1 MPVTLGPQAFDTTV
15 RTCKSNVVT
24 ARRLAFLA
32 AVIALVFSSLDCYGA
47 SITSREARRCC
58 HSGHCSPSNPDPCC
72 KIPPA
77 GFRPAFVGQSRIDVQ
92 PTLVIM
98 AVAAPPV
105 VSPLTVT
112 PPHEIEIALGIPP
125 PLEFRSDS
133 LPLLI

>member
-1 MPVTLGPQAFDTTV
+1 M
-15 RTCKSNVVT
+15 R

-32 AVIALVFSSLDCYGA
+32 ALLGLVLTSLDCYGA
-47 SITSREARRCC
+47 WITSPEARRCC

-77 GFRPAFVGQSRIDVQ
+77 GIHPAFVGRARVDVY
-92 PTLVIM
+92 PTIVVM
-98 AVAAPPV
+98 AVVAPLVGTPWAAAPPRQ
-105 VSPLTVT
+105 
-112 PPHEIEIALGIPP
+112 IEISLGIPP